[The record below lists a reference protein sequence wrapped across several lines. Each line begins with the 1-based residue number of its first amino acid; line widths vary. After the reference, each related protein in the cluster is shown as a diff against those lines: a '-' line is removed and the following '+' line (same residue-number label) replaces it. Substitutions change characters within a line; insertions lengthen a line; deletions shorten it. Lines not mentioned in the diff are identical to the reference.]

1 MASSLSQVTAFTN
14 GDNQTE
20 EEETPKF
27 KFRVGYWWSE
37 KKSQKLNAT
46 ELEILFAERDCQLVK
61 IDLERPIEEQGPF
74 SLIVHKISDILVKA
88 DQGDAAAKKAI
99 SAFESYVR
107 KHPQT
112 VMLDPLDHNR
122 ALLDRYKQYRLIEQ
136 SGLAKEGVV
145 FTPPFVHLTSTNID
159 VNRGRIRRSKI
170 TFPLVCKP
178 ILAQGSTGAH
188 QMCIIFNEAGLK
200 DVKPPC
206 VAQSFVNHNAKL
218 FKLFVIKDKYYI
230 MERPSLKNFQA
241 ADQETVFFYSHDIS
255 KPNSSSS
262 LTELD
267 ETDKLN
273 LETLMSKM
281 RNMSTSDGNNS
292 NNNHHN
298 KQDGSNDTY
307 NIHDGNTSVQ
317 NENGGL
323 NNGDCDSSINDTTMN
338 QKEKKDTSN
347 QEHDNNIERIC
358 SQKTNQFSHLMPS
371 NERLSKI
378 VKIFSEKLGLTF
390 YGIDIIIE
398 NGTSRYAIID
408 MNTFPGY
415 DGVENF
421 LAIFRDVVCDAI
433 PKDTDH
439 QNQLLQMK
447 INKRKPTEIDSGIE
461 ST

>member
-1 MASSLSQVTAFTN
+1 MVDCFRQLTAPPIAQSMTTNNDGQAN
-14 GDNQTE
+14 GDSTR
-20 EEETPKF
+20 F

-37 KKSQKLNAT
+37 KKSQKLNAI
-46 ELEILFAERDCQLVK
+46 ELEALFAERDCQLVK

-74 SLIVHKISDILVKA
+74 SLIVHKVSDIMVKA

-112 VMLDPLDHNR
+112 VILDPLDHNR

-218 FKLFVIKDKYYI
+218 FKLFVIKDMYYI

-241 ADQETVFFYSHDIS
+241 ADQETVFFFSHDIS

-267 ETDKLN
+267 ELDKLN
-273 LETLMSKM
+273 LETLMSQMK
-281 RNMSTSDGNNS
+281 NMSTSSKNA
-292 NNNHHN
+292 
-298 KQDGSNDTY
+298 
-307 NIHDGNTSVQ
+307 
-317 NENGGL
+317 
-323 NNGDCDSSINDTTMN
+323 TMQ
-338 QKEKKDTSN
+338 QKEEQGN
-347 QEHDNNIERIC
+347 QGHDNNNSIC
-358 SQKTNQFSHLMPS
+358 NQKVDQLSHLMPS
-371 NERLSKI
+371 DERLNKI

-421 LAIFRDVVCDAI
+421 LTIFRDVVCDAI
-433 PKDTDH
+433 PKDPDN
-439 QNQLLQMK
+439 QYQLLQMK
-447 INKRKPTEIDSGIE
+447 TNKRKPTEIDSGIE

>member
-1 MASSLSQVTAFTN
+1 MVDRFSQLTAPPIAQSMTDNNDGQAN
-14 GDNQTE
+14 GDSTR
-20 EEETPKF
+20 F

-37 KKSQKLNAT
+37 KKSQKLNAI
-46 ELEILFAERDCQLVK
+46 ELEALFAERDCQLVK

-74 SLIVHKISDILVKA
+74 SLIVHKVSDIMVKA

-112 VMLDPLDHNR
+112 VILDPLDHNR

-267 ETDKLN
+267 ELDKLN
-273 LETLMSKM
+273 LETLMSQMKS
-281 RNMSTSDGNNS
+281 MSTSNRD
-292 NNNHHN
+292 
-298 KQDGSNDTY
+298 
-307 NIHDGNTSVQ
+307 V
-317 NENGGL
+317 
-323 NNGDCDSSINDTTMN
+323 TM
-338 QKEKKDTSN
+338 QLKEEHGN
-347 QEHDNNIERIC
+347 QEHDNNNSIC
-358 SQKTNQFSHLMPS
+358 NQKADQLSHLMPS
-371 NERLSKI
+371 DERLNKI

-421 LAIFRDVVCDAI
+421 LTIFRDVVCDAI
-433 PKDTDH
+433 PNDID
-439 QNQLLQMK
+439 NQYHLLQMK
-447 INKRKPTEIDSGIE
+447 TNKRKPTEIDSGIE

>member
-1 MASSLSQVTAFTN
+1 MASCFSQLTAPPIN
-14 GDNQTE
+14 QSMADNNDGRAICDSTR
-20 EEETPKF
+20 F

-46 ELEILFAERDCQLVK
+46 ELEALFAERECQLVK

-281 RNMSTSDGNNS
+281 RDMSTS
-292 NNNHHN
+292 
-298 KQDGSNDTY
+298 KDTK
-307 NIHDGNTSVQ
+307 
-317 NENGGL
+317 E
-323 NNGDCDSSINDTTMN
+323 
-338 QKEKKDTSN
+338 QKEGN
-347 QEHDNNIERIC
+347 HEHDNNTSIC
-358 SQKTNQFSHLMPS
+358 IQKSDQFSHLMPS
-371 NERLSKI
+371 DERLNKI
-378 VKIFSEKLGLTF
+378 VNIFSEKLGLTF

-398 NGTSRYAIID
+398 NETSRYAIID

-421 LAIFRDVVCDAI
+421 LTIFRDVVCDAI

-439 QNQLLQMK
+439 QYQLSQMK
-447 INKRKPTEIDSGIE
+447 TNKRKPTEIDSGIE